1 MNFERCEESNTSG
14 ERMDQ
19 SFKFQI
25 SFQLLTLSA
34 KSNMNIEDKR
44 EKRKMDLSKGTKQ
57 GRLGDPGCNY

>member
-44 EKRKMDLSKGTKQ
+44 EKEDGPIQRHKTRSTGWSWV
-57 GRLGDPGCNY
+57 